1 MNEIPFE
8 YVYFHGTV
16 RDDQGQRMS
25 KSKGNGVDP
34 LLLVDRYGSD
44 AVRFKLITA
53 GGTGNDQRLEEP
65 RFAAARNFANKLWN
79 ASRFVLGFLEDGQRV
94 EALDPNARSSM
105 PVEDRWILSRLDR
118 LCADVDRFMERF
130 ELGEAGRQIEEFIWD
145 IFCDWYLEMA
155 KVRLR
160 GGDKSPLPVLV
171 HVLDTA
177 VRLLHPYMPYVTE
190 ELWSGSGRLRSHLPA
205 DNREELMLADFPKA
219 TGLWSDEAAEREI
232 GLVQQIVVAI
242 RNMRSERGIVAGRW
256 IEAFVVSDSDLSH
269 HAASIEELARVRPLH
284 IERDR
289 NAAPS
294 DSVAAAVLDGAI
306 AILPLAGL
314 IDTAAERA
322 NLEKQLAQAQGSID
336 GHERQLAN
344 EKFVNGAPANVVAE
358 TRERLAAAQAR
369 KADIEARL
377 KELH

>member
-1 MNEIPFE
+1 
-8 YVYFHGTV
+8 
-16 RDDQGQRMS
+16 
-25 KSKGNGVDP
+25 
-34 LLLVDRYGSD
+34 
-44 AVRFKLITA
+44 
-53 GGTGNDQRLEEP
+53 
-65 RFAAARNFANKLWN
+65 
-79 ASRFVLGFLEDGQRV
+79 
-94 EALDPNARSSM
+94 
-105 PVEDRWILSRLDR
+105 
-118 LCADVDRFMERF
+118 
-130 ELGEAGRQIEEFIWD
+130 
-145 IFCDWYLEMA
+145 
-155 KVRLR
+155 
-160 GGDKSPLPVLV
+160 
-171 HVLDTA
+171 
-177 VRLLHPYMPYVTE
+177 MPYVTE
-190 ELWSGSGRLRSHLPA
+190 ELWSGSGQLRSHLPA
-205 DNREELMLADFPKA
+205 DDREELMLADFPKA

-289 NAAPS
+289 GAAPS

-344 EKFVNGAPANVVAE
+344 EKFVNGAPAHVVAE